1 MIGERIKEL
10 RKQKSLTQKEL
21 AEALG
26 VDRSSIGK
34 YETGT
39 LPSSEVVLKMAEFFG
54 VSVDSLYGRDGHT
67 IEAENDAERELLVM
81 FRKTEG
87 IPEEKRKEI
96 TEYIGSTIDMYLKAI
111 GANPENGGKEE

>member
-1 MIGERIKEL
+1 MIGERIKQL

-39 LPSSEVVLKMAEFFG
+39 LPSSEIVLKAAEFFG
-54 VSVDSLYGRDGHT
+54 VSVDNLYGRDGH
-67 IEAENDAERELLVM
+67 ILEAENDAERELLVM

-111 GANPENGGKEE
+111 GASSENGSKG